1 MDVCMCACVHVC
13 MCACVHVCCMHV
25 CMCACVLY
33 ACMHVCRYACT
44 YLCTCVRVYVRTC
57 VRAYVRM
64 YVSSCFQ
71 LFPVAISSV
80 LPLRVRE
87 WWSRVPHP
95 EVGSRLHLCRTCQDM
110 SERVKDPLQPWVATH
125 WSDTDDTLSF
135 WFILINMNFHV
146 NFKEESSEP
155 LNSALAMGYC
165 TLGRSGA
172 QTKQAASI
180 HIPETCIWAANHDGT
195 PLSCMLCI
203 ALPCFAFLD
212 SPWFTYLIFCS
223 SCDSWSLAQFLRFQ
237 TMFLTVAG
245 TNLGVPEVIVSDS
258 LSIHG
263 SLSIS
268 FTFQHRHR
276 WRDRVECSILKNLR
290 NHVRFNCPAQAFH
303 CTLCSSYA

>member
-1 MDVCMCACVHVC
+1 MCACVHVC
-13 MCACVHVCCMHV
+13 MCAVCMYACVHVCCMHV
-25 CMCACVLY
+25 CMY
-33 ACMHVCRYACT
+33 AGMHVR
-44 YLCTCVRVYVRTC
+44 TCVRVYVCTCVRTYLRTC
-57 VRAYVRM
+57 VRTYV
-64 YVSSCFQ
+64 CFQ

-135 WFILINMNFHV
+135 WFILIDMNFHV

-203 ALPCFAFLD
+203 
-212 SPWFTYLIFCS
+212 SWFTMIHLSHLLQLLRQLKPGTIS
-223 SCDSWSLAQFLRFQ
+223 EISNNVSHGSWNQSWSAWSHRFRLVIYSWQPLHLLHFSTPPSLKRPSGMQYPQKSQKSCSVQ
-237 TMFLTVAG
+237 TVQLSSSG
-245 TNLGVPEVIVSDS
+245 LS
-258 LSIHG
+258 LY
-263 SLSIS
+263 
-268 FTFQHRHR
+268 
-276 WRDRVECSILKNLR
+276 
-290 NHVRFNCPAQAFH
+290 
-303 CTLCSSYA
+303 TL